1 LYRADTTFSKNRKAV
16 SCMDLWDKFFA
27 SGKIS
32 DYLKYASAER
42 GEKDADGKR
51 SGASGKE
58 DR

>member
-1 LYRADTTFSKNRKAV
+1 
-16 SCMDLWDKFFA
+16 MDLWDKFFA

-42 GEKDADGKR
+42 GEKDADGKG